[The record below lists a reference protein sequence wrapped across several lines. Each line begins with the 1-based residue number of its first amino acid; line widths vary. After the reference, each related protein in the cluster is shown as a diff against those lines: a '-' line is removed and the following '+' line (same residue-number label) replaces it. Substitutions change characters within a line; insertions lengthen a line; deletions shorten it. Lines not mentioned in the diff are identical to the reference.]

1 MREMIR
7 SIIIDDEISAINNLE
22 KLLSDFPEI
31 ENIVNVTDPVNA
43 LETINSLDPDL
54 IFLDIQMPG
63 KDGFELIRELKQ
75 NNLTPEIIFIT
86 AHDEYAIRAI
96 RHSAFDYILK
106 PVDKKELENAINRF
120 LESRS
125 QRSSKEKEKVL
136 NEKFE
141 ALISRVSS
149 HQKLKFATGS
159 GFLLIDPKDILYIL
173 ADWNYSE
180 IHFDDSKHE
189 LITQNLGAI
198 EKILPSSLFYRISR
212 SIIINIGYLSKVNR
226 KKRVAILIK
235 DGKEYPFKIPLLN
248 IRKLERFLEN

>member
-1 MREMIR
+1 MIR
-7 SIIIDDEISAINNLE
+7 TIIIDDEVSAINNLE
-22 KLLSDFPEI
+22 KLLSGFSEI
-31 ENIVNVTDPVNA
+31 EIIDRIADPTIA
-43 LETINSLDPDL
+43 LKIIKSLDPDL

-63 KDGFELIRELKQ
+63 IDGFELIQELNQ
-75 NNLTPEIIFIT
+75 NKLTPEIIFVT
-86 AHDEYAIRAI
+86 AHDEYAIKAI
-96 RHSAFDYILK
+96 RLSAFDYILK

-125 QRSSKEKEKVL
+125 QPSSGEKDSKL
-136 NEKFE
+136 SQKFE
-141 ALISRVSS
+141 TLLSQVSL

-198 EKILPSSLFYRISR
+198 EKILAASLFYRISR
-212 SIIINIGYLSKVNR
+212 SIIINIRYLSKVNR
-226 KKRVAILIK
+226 KKRTAILVK

-248 IRKLERFLEN
+248 IRKLERFLES